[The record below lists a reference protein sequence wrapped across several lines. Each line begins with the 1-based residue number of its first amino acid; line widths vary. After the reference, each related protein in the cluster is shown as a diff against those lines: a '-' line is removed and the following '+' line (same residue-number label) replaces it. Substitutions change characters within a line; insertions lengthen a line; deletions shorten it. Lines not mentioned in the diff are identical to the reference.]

1 MSLVVIAH
9 IRAKE
14 GQEAAVEEA
23 LSALVLASHDEEGC
37 IAYALH
43 RNVED
48 PRDFSTVE
56 QWASPE
62 AIGAHFETDHLKAV
76 LARAEELLD
85 GAPDIR
91 TYSAIP
97 VGGDK
102 GAL

>member
-9 IRAKE
+9 IHAREGKE
-14 GQEAAVEEA
+14 AELEEA
-23 LSALVLASHDEEGC
+23 LKALVLASHGEEGC

-43 RNVED
+43 RNAED
-48 PRDFSTVE
+48 ALEFSTVE

-62 AIGAHFETDHLKAV
+62 AIAAHFETDHLKAV
-76 LARAEELLD
+76 LARAEELL
-85 GAPDIR
+85 ASPPDIR